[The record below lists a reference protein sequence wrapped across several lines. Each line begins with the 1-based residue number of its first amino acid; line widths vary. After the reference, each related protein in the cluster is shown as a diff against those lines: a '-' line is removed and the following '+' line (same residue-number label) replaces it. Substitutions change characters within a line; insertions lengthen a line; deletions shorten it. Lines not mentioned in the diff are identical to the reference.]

1 VSARKIEIE
10 RERERERE
18 KKKKRRIR
26 EDLGLFVVGGVCFL
40 AVRYYYII
48 IFIFGVKN
56 KRMRNSFTQ
65 SFYRSISFAGA
76 FIAKL

>member
-18 KKKKRRIR
+18 REKKRRRIR

-40 AVRYYYII
+40 AVHYYY
-48 IFIFGVKN
+48 FIFGVKN
-56 KRMRNSFTQ
+56 KRMRNSYT
-65 SFYRSISFAGA
+65 
-76 FIAKL
+76 

>member
-1 VSARKIEIE
+1 VSARKIEIK
-10 RERERERE
+10 RERERER

-76 FIAKL
+76 FIAK